1 MVTYNPRIVAAG
13 RLQEVA
19 LFQEG
24 VAANDAIK
32 LMAEDGDNS
41 ALLVRTRVNLFVSM
55 CLVNVSYFCVA
66 ELLCRP
72 EAGFQDGFAPI
83 LAITRHDILFTR
95 RNRQLYT
102 RNVLQRSMKTS
113 LR

>member
-24 VAANDAIK
+24 VPANDAIK

-55 CLVNVSYFCVA
+55 CLVNVSHFCVA
-66 ELLCRP
+66 ELLCRH
-72 EAGFQDGFAPI
+72 EAGYQDGFAPI
-83 LAITRHDILFTR
+83 LAI
-95 RNRQLYT
+95 
-102 RNVLQRSMKTS
+102 
-113 LR
+113 